1 MKKFKY
7 LTLNIF
13 FITETFW
20 NKCLYTGVK
29 SKKNEKWMLFLVQHA
44 SNKLAAYIRQ
54 DYLISTFMIGWDLV
68 PFRVNSI
75 PLPEYAPT
83 TEEVQGKPCW
93 FCLKGRVGGGG
104 GGG

>member
-44 SNKLAAYIRQ
+44 SNKLAAYMR
-54 DYLISTFMIGWDLV
+54 
-68 PFRVNSI
+68 
-75 PLPEYAPT
+75 
-83 TEEVQGKPCW
+83 
-93 FCLKGRVGGGG
+93 
-104 GGG
+104 